1 MIDFNWL
8 QLFAD
13 AGTVVNT
20 LVNNGTSNYTNA
32 YTGDAVAANPST
44 NTLAPELKT
53 FYDTELLENARTE
66 MFYAQFGR
74 KQRLPKNGGTTIE
87 WRKFNTFARA
97 SELKEGVIPTGQQFG
112 SSSLTASI
120 SQYGTY
126 TSITDKLEMRAYD
139 NVILAA
145 TEEMGASAAAT
156 QETLIRNA
164 LLVGTNVMYCDNVDV
179 NGNVLSTPTTPATMG
194 AGGGSSNSD
203 GWALLTPTMVN
214 KAVTKMKKDRVPR
227 INGKYYAVIH
237 PSVAY
242 DLRQS
247 KEWIE
252 VHKYAAT
259 SEIFNGEIGELH
271 GCRFIE
277 DTFAPI
283 LGDSYIYS
291 GSTTYKN
298 KSNGVTYATYFFGKD
313 GFGIVDPEGGGLE
326 MIIHDKDEIG
336 GPLNQFSTIGYK
348 FETNGATILYPERVL
363 RVMSVSSYSATDE
376 ENK

>member
-283 LGDSYIYS
+283 LGGSYIYS

>member
-32 YTGDAVAANPST
+32 YTGDAVAASPST

-87 WRKFNTFARA
+87 WRKFNTFDRA

-164 LLVGTNVMYCDNVDV
+164 LLVGTNVMYCDNVDS
-179 NGNVLSTPTTPATMG
+179 NGTVISTPTTPATMG

-283 LGDSYIYS
+283 LGGSYIYS

-298 KSNGVTYATYFFGKD
+298 KSDGVTYATYFFGKD

>member
-44 NTLAPELKT
+44 NTRAPELKA

-179 NGNVLSTPTTPATMG
+179 NGDVISTPTSPATMG

-283 LGDSYIYS
+283 LGGSYIYS